1 MKTLTSILAVLL
13 LISVA
18 LNVWWYYNPHI
29 EKQKGEIVYLPNEKE
44 PTIIY
49 KLTDGNQSATVA
61 IVNDYKRKIA
71 NAQELLVKVKSIPD
85 LENQKQISQLTAVN
99 ANLELK
105 LSEKDL
111 AINDKDKQVKEWR
124 DKFNTVNV
132 NNSTN
137 DISVISEVSP
147 VIAVTAK
154 RDKFYSPKISY
165 TVITSENPAVKFYG
179 VESYTF
185 KNPKQKDFL
194 ELNLKVQGLYLDKQ
208 IIPYGGA
215 ELLFNPDG
223 KLKPIV
229 GYGYFYN
236 NGTGKILPYWMA
248 GLQFNVIRF

>member
-49 KLTDGNQSATVA
+49 KLPDGNQSATVA

-154 RDKFYSPKISY
+154 RDKFYSPKESY

-185 KNPKQKDFL
+185 KNPKQKDFV

-236 NGTGKILPYWMA
+236 NGTGKLFPYWMA
-248 GLQFNVIRF
+248 GLQFNLIRF